1 MNAQPQPEPLDV
13 GAAWAA
19 YQRAAA
25 ALAWLEAETGHGT
38 STLYPSHLAAA
49 AASVAAEA
57 AALAVALAT
66 AAAGSLSAD
75 IDADETRAQGG
86 AADRESGGDDS
97 ADAAAERA
105 TRYTVKLAGWHMA
118 TAGAADVA
126 SVARESAGA
135 LFDVAG
141 FEDEHPFG
149 LPQALAAFVLSATMP
164 TAIGR
169 AAAQWQAGESAP
181 AAELLKRLRWAA
193 DALERQTDGS
203 EGAP

>member
-13 GAAWAA
+13 VAAWAA

-25 ALAWLEAETGHGT
+25 ALAWLEAETGAGAA
-38 STLYPSHLAAA
+38 TLFPSHLAAA
-49 AASVAAEA
+49 AAIVAAQA
-57 AALAVALAT
+57 AALAHALST

-75 IDADETRAQGG
+75 IGADETRAQGG
-86 AADRESGGDDS
+86 TADRESGGDDS
-97 ADAAAERA
+97 AAAAAERA

-126 SVARESAGA
+126 SAARESAGA

-141 FEDEHPFG
+141 FEDEYPLG
-149 LPQALAAFVLSATMP
+149 LPLALAAFVLSATLP

-169 AAAQWQAGESAP
+169 AAGQWQGGESAP

-193 DALERQTDGS
+193 DTLERQTDGS